1 MSSSWSTSRRPR
13 PSADGGARGGP
24 DLAAGNSWGE
34 VLLHVASLPSS
45 FSAAAAAGSNVRQ
58 HKAKSDSSVS
68 ASANL
73 SVNGINA
80 YTNSGAW
87 RGGAMESERRHA
99 ERDWYLPP
107 SSGGGSSGGQ
117 DVGDE
122 VSSTEGLPASG
133 RVTGGGGDD
142 GVEVGAACS
151 RQRRSTSG
159 ESLRCFDFFL
169 IVAKESIFRERTFGK
184 LKFEELSAG

>member
-1 MSSSWSTSRRPR
+1 
-13 PSADGGARGGP
+13 
-24 DLAAGNSWGE
+24 
-34 VLLHVASLPSS
+34 
-45 FSAAAAAGSNVRQ
+45 
-58 HKAKSDSSVS
+58 
-68 ASANL
+68 
-73 SVNGINA
+73 
-80 YTNSGAW
+80 
-87 RGGAMESERRHA
+87 MESERRHA